1 MDTEEKKITES
12 GTDNL
17 LDTVLLGMSSIDSKK
32 EISELGKVVKDR
44 LENLINLD
52 KLLCNGVED
61 MCCVVIHISK
71 LFKEKGK
78 EELGKKF
85 VEMQKNFIDTIIEQL
100 KTLKLICE
108 EKYFDEEKYIG
119 EYLSQLNV
127 ICRQLGLYKKLIP
140 IVDDKPKF
148 EKKFKEINQSFDREI
163 NNLNEIYE
171 ECLKKIDSLTSKE
184 TTISKIDISSIIR
197 SIWDWKYKLFFVGKL
212 CYNLTFTYDYDTFGF
227 NYITLFKVLAA
238 FCITLA
244 GDTNMASNLLMTF
257 IKYTRLI
264 IYNILNFMTA
274 NLISI
279 VADLNIIKK
288 LQAILDS
295 ITYILILYN
304 SQIIKNF
311 FHFCCKMMSTFQV
324 NILSSSEYISEFY
337 NEIVVLSTQ
346 IKDSIVNG
354 VINIA
359 DFIKTLSDK
368 TFESIKYVFSSLFS
382 IGNDIFKSMI
392 KNPYNKL
399 SGYYDYLFGKGISSE
414 LVVQSQIPLSTDQV
428 LAIINDP
435 NPTNVGSLLV
445 KYGKDRIKIDP
456 TVLKQAVSEIFEGEN
471 SAIKL
476 AQLLNIINIDE
487 ETIRYSSGLVLSKL
501 ETKALNGLN
510 VFIENLKE
518 KNSNLF
524 NEYIKQY
531 GLESLFI
538 LLEKYS
544 DEKDL
549 IQRMNKLLLI
559 SESDICNKKVLI
571 LLGILFFIMYIFSI
585 KIFSFNNLITNL

>member
-1 MDTEEKKITES
+1 MNT
-12 GTDNL
+12 
-17 LDTVLLGMSSIDSKK
+17 LDTVLLSMSSK
-32 EISELGKVVKDR
+32 ESQEKINELGNSFKDK

-52 KLLCNGVED
+52 NLLCNGVD
-61 MCCVVIHISK
+61 DICNVIIHISK
-71 LFKEKGK
+71 LFKTEVGK
-78 EELGKKF
+78 EFIK
-85 VEMQKNFIDTIIEQL
+85 MQKKYIDNIIEQL
-100 KTLKLICE
+100 KTLKLKCE

-119 EYLSQLNV
+119 EYLLQLKV
-127 ICRQLGLYKKLIP
+127 ICRVLKNYRILIP
-140 IVDDKPKF
+140 IVDDKEKFKQEF
-148 EKKFKEINQSFDREI
+148 EKINDIFDYEISQLNQK
-163 NNLNEIYE
+163 YE
-171 ECLKKIDSLTSKE
+171 ECLITIEKVTQKITRNNSKV
-184 TTISKIDISSIIR
+184 DISSIIR

-212 CYNLTFTYDYDTFGF
+212 CYNLNYIYDADTIGF

-238 FCITLA
+238 FCITVA

-257 IKYTRLI
+257 IKYTSLI
-264 IYNILNFMTA
+264 IYKILNFMSS
-274 NLISI
+274 NLLSI
-279 VADLNIIKK
+279 VVDSYIFKK
-288 LQAILDS
+288 LQRIIKNL
-295 ITYILILYN
+295 TYILILYN

-311 FHFCCKMMSTFQV
+311 FHFCCKMMTSFQV

-346 IKDSIVNG
+346 IKDSIVDG

-368 TFESIKYVFSSLFS
+368 TFESIKYVFSSLFN

-392 KNPYNKL
+392 INPYNQLHK
-399 SGYYDYLFGKGISSE
+399 YYDFFAGKGIGSE
-414 LVVQSQIPLSTDQV
+414 LELVQSKIPLSSDQV

-435 NPTNVGSLLV
+435 NVGSLLV
-445 KYGKDRIKIDP
+445 KYGGDRIIMDP
-456 TVLKQAVSEIFEGEN
+456 IALKKTISEIFKGEK

-487 ETIRYSSGLVLSKL
+487 NTIRYSSEIVFSEL

-510 VFIENLKE
+510 VFIENLQQ

-524 NEYIKQY
+524 NTYIDRY
-531 GLESLFI
+531 GLKSLFK
-538 LLEKYS
+538 LLEEYPN
-544 DEKDL
+544 EKDI
-549 IQRMNKLLLI
+549 IQRMNRLLLI

-585 KIFSFNNLITNL
+585 KIFSFDIRNIL